1 MPQTRISSNSTDPG
15 LNHFIV
21 GPDPYL
27 VEAAKN
33 RLVKI
38 IRERAQGEVSFLK
51 FDVEEQTPDELLA
64 IAGTLPLFARWQ
76 IIHVKGALKLRE
88 NQAKRMGEYL
98 ENPSAS
104 TFLIFTSGAVDKE
117 DRKRKIFQILA
128 AKTRLMEVMAWRET
142 EMRAKVRDRLKR
154 SDFHI
159 SEEALDFLLE
169 TVGSD
174 LGRISHE
181 IEKLTLLVGEE
192 RKITL
197 NHVMEMLGFSRQHSV
212 FEFIDALAG
221 KDKVKSL
228 HLANELMSDS
238 SQALQVIALMHR
250 PIRQLIQMK
259 ELSGQMS
266 SGEISREIGM
276 YGVPHSV
283 VERRLK
289 QSGQFSYEALVRA
302 VRQLGMLDD
311 RIKRSSIDTKVFAE
325 QLIHE
330 LTG

>member
-1 MPQTRISSNSTDPG
+1 MSRTRVSSSSPDPG
-15 LNHFIV
+15 LNHFIF
-21 GPDPYL
+21 GPDSYL

-33 RLVKI
+33 KLVKI
-38 IRERAQGEVSFLK
+38 IRERAQEEVSFLK
-51 FDVEEQTPDELLA
+51 FDLEEQTTDELVA

-76 IIHVKGALKLRE
+76 IIHVKGVLKVRE
-88 NQAKRMGEYL
+88 NQAKRLGEYL
-98 ENPSAS
+98 ENPSPS
-104 TFLIFTSGAVDKE
+104 TFLIFTSDAADKE

-128 AKTRLMEVMAWRET
+128 TSTRSMEVMAWSEA
-142 EMRAKVRDRLKR
+142 EMRAKVRERLKK
-154 SDFHI
+154 SGFQI

-181 IEKLTLLVGEE
+181 IEKLMLLVGGE
-192 RKITL
+192 KQITL
-197 NHVMEMLGFSRQHSV
+197 NHVMDTLGFSRQHSV
-212 FEFIDALAG
+212 FEFIDALAD

-238 SQALQVIALMHR
+238 SQTLQVIALMHR
-250 PIRQLIQMK
+250 LVRQLIQMK

-266 SGEISREIGM
+266 AGEIARRIGM
-276 YGVPHSV
+276 YGVPYFV
-283 VERRLK
+283 IERRLQ
-289 QSGQFSYEALVRA
+289 QSGRFSYEALVRA

-311 RIKRSSIDTKVFAE
+311 RIKRSSIDTKVFSE